1 MIPINDIF
9 DFLIMAG
16 VLTLAVL
23 AAVARRR
30 IFRSNERVKIRP
42 SDWLVLSDSPPSLHG
57 VTPRRNQP
65 PLSNIGALGEPS
77 LAYLTPAEPVQRQMR
92 VPTKVTK
99 QK

>member
-16 VLTLAVL
+16 MLTLAVL

-42 SDWLVLSDSPPSLHG
+42 SDWLVLSDSSPSLCG
-57 VTPRRNQP
+57 VAPTRHQS
-65 PLSNIGALGEPS
+65 PLSNIGALREPS
-77 LAYLTPAEPVQRQMR
+77 LAHLRQQSR
-92 VPTKVTK
+92 FNGR
-99 QK
+99 

>member
-30 IFRSNERVKIRP
+30 IFRSSERVKNRP
-42 SDWLVLSDSPPSLHG
+42 SDWLVLS
-57 VTPRRNQP
+57 V
-65 PLSNIGALGEPS
+65 
-77 LAYLTPAEPVQRQMR
+77 PAEPVQRQMR

>member
-42 SDWLVLSDSPPSLHG
+42 SDWLVLS
-57 VTPRRNQP
+57 
-65 PLSNIGALGEPS
+65 A
-77 LAYLTPAEPVQRQMR
+77 PAESVQRQMR

>member
-16 VLTLAVL
+16 MLTLAVL

-42 SDWLVLSDSPPSLHG
+42 SDWLVLSDSSPSLCG
-57 VTPRRNQP
+57 VAPTRYQS
-65 PLSNIGALGEPS
+65 PLSNIGALREPS
-77 LAYLTPAEPVQRQMR
+77 LARASRAGSTGDER

>member
-42 SDWLVLSDSPPSLHG
+42 SDWLVLS
-57 VTPRRNQP
+57 
-65 PLSNIGALGEPS
+65 A
-77 LAYLTPAEPVQRQMR
+77 PAEPVQRQMR